1 MIASYHCRRKEIEA
15 SIRLQVAA
23 EEKAYKVVEKLV
35 LDEQFSEE
43 FLVAS
48 VSTVSEVPSPYEQ
61 VTFMADVVCTVRFCL

>member
-1 MIASYHCRRKEIEA
+1 M
-15 SIRLQVAA
+15 
-23 EEKAYKVVEKLV
+23 EKLV
-35 LDEQFSEE
+35 LDEQVSEE